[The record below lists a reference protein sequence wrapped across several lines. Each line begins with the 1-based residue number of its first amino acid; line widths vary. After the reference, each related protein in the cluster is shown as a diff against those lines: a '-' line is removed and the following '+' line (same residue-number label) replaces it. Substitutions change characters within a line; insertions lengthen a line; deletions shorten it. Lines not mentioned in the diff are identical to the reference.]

1 MSEEVAGVKWEEWEN
16 YGCDNGVIYQGD
28 IFTVRLR
35 DNNWW
40 AHVGSKLVEDNY
52 APDHATAKRD
62 AERWI
67 LEREGRLP
75 APAPATDGGWIA
87 CVDRLPDAGVEVEMI
102 CRGAVL
108 PEIFDRLRLATTG
121 PAIYWRPRPADPH
134 AVAACLFD
142 DRYRPTVEQARAAAR
157 HVAGC
162 AECRE
167 RLKAG
172 GGA

>member
-1 MSEEVAGVKWEEWEN
+1 MATEATTGVKW
-16 YGCDNGVIYQGD
+16 YTGSDGD
-28 IFTVRLR
+28 LCYLGDGFSVYVAHN
-35 DNNWW
+35 DANVNWW
-40 AHVGSKLVEDNY
+40 IRRGVGILTDNY
-52 APDHATAKRD
+52 APDFATAKAQ

-67 LEREGRLP
+67 LKREGRLP

-87 CVDRLPDAGVEVEMI
+87 CSERMPELNAEVEVRCFAI
-102 CRGAVL
+102 RKSNRWYSAKN
-108 PEIFDRLRLATTG
+108 G
-121 PAIYWRPRPADPH
+121 PPDPTHWRPRHVDPH

-162 AECRE
+162 AECRAKLE
-167 RLKAG
+167 AK

>member
-1 MSEEVAGVKWEEWEN
+1 MSETAAGVKWEGWEN
-16 YGCDNGVIYQGD
+16 YGCDNGVIYRGD

-40 AHVGSKLVEDNY
+40 AHNGTKLVEDNY
-52 APDHATAKRD
+52 APDFATAKRD

-75 APAPATDGGWIA
+75 ATDDGGGWIA
-87 CVDRLPDAGVEVEMI
+87 CSERMPELNAEVEVRCVAI
-102 CRGAVL
+102 KKSNGWYGAKS
-108 PEIFDRLRLATTG
+108 G
-121 PAIYWRPRPADPH
+121 PPDPTHWRPLPVDPH
-134 AVAACLFD
+134 AVAACLFGD
-142 DRYRPTVEQARAAAR
+142 DRPTLEQARAATL

-162 AECRE
+162 AECRAKLE
-167 RLKAG
+167 SK